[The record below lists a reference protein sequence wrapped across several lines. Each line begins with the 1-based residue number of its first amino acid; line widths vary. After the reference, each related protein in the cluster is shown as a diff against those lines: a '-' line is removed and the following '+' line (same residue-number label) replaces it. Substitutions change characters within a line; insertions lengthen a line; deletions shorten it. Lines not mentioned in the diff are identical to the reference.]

1 MTKRAEIDLR
11 KDIKKQYELQKQ
23 FIESMMCM
31 TKRLHRKIKNTDIL
45 DEKERL
51 ELLEY
56 LMEVPYFIMT
66 RVDNYKNK
74 GLEIEL
80 SFYAGEK
87 NYGGIGIPTGNHLS
101 SSKKL

>member
-1 MTKRAEIDLR
+1 MNTE

-23 FIESMMCM
+23 FIESMICM
-31 TKRLHRKIKNTDIL
+31 TRRLHRKIKNTDIL

-56 LMEVPYFIMT
+56 LMDTPYFIKT

-74 GLEIEL
+74 GLEIAL
-80 SFYAGEK
+80 SFYADEI
-87 NYGGIGIPTGNHLS
+87 YR
-101 SSKKL
+101 